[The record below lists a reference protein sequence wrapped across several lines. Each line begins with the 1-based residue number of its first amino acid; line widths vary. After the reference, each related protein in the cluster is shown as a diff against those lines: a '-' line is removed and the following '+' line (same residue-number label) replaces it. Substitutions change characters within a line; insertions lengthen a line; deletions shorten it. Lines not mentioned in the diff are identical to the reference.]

1 MDEKLLDQAGDE
13 AGTAAAEAIDGK
25 GEAQAEPEGKDAP
38 HSEPAEETF
47 TQSRVNDIVTKRL
60 ERANRKTLERYGV
73 ESLEELDAIV
83 GKAKEAE
90 DLRKANGELSEK
102 LAFITNRIAPERE
115 EDVRVHFKGKGIEF
129 TDENLKKELETHPEW
144 IAASD
149 KPLAPKAT
157 TIERLGAERSAKKG
171 ESDDERRKRVFGI

>member
-47 TQSRVNDIVTKRL
+47 TQSRVNDIVRERL

-73 ESLEELDAIV
+73 ESLEALDAYKNDPRH
-83 GKAKEAE
+83 KAVSALCKTIRT
-90 DLRKANGELSEK
+90 D
-102 LAFITNRIAPERE
+102 
-115 EDVRVHFKGKGIEF
+115 RVAVDYEF
-129 TDENLKKELETHPEW
+129 
-144 IAASD
+144 
-149 KPLAPKAT
+149 
-157 TIERLGAERSAKKG
+157 
-171 ESDDERRKRVFGI
+171 